1 MSPNSGC
8 AGGEG
13 GESVANSGGA
23 EDDGGGRGNKAK
35 AATLKKGPWT
45 AAEDAILVEY
55 VKKHGEGNWNAVQRN
70 SELSRC
76 GKSCRLRWANHLRP
90 NLKKGSFTP
99 EEERI
104 ILELH
109 AKLGNKWARMAAQL
123 PGRTDNEIKNYWN
136 TRVKR
141 RLRQG
146 LPLYLQ
152 DVQNQ
157 ASAYHLQH
165 KNANTHNQKQTQF
178 QNPSQIQT
186 QFSTSN
192 QPNSTYNSSVTLFDT
207 NPNSSTNNTFFNP
220 PTSQLIN
227 SQYSRYKRYRETG
240 IGFSLN
246 NSLMQQPQYS
256 SWSLG
261 HRSMWMPQFSS
272 YQMGSS
278 NSNLNQSLQQNDQH
292 SLESEAELIMPA
304 AMLSFPMKL
313 EPPSSQISQT
323 TTHWGATA
331 AADDTKVGI
340 NVTHVRSHSGL
351 LDDLL
356 REAQAMSAA
365 GGGDL
370 SRVET
375 NMGSEKEKG
384 GLLDDVC
391 DNLNYSTTGQ
401 FSSAEAERKPKGELL
416 EPINSIE
423 QISSVH
429 EDLSNILSIYPSAMH
444 RFADTGDFSN
454 GQSSSVITDELTEM
468 QQLAS
473 SIPVTA
479 ADWDNM
485 PQIY

>member
-1 MSPNSGC
+1 MFPNSGC

-23 EDDGGGRGNKAK
+23 EGDGGGSVNKAK

-70 SELSRC
+70 SGLSRC

-109 AKLGNKWARMAAQL
+109 SKLGNKWARMAAQL

-146 LPLYLQ
+146 LPLYPQ

-165 KNANTHNQKQTQF
+165 NNANTQNQNQTQF
-178 QNPSQIQT
+178 QT

-207 NPNSSTNNTFFNP
+207 NPNSSTNNSFFNP

-240 IGFSLN
+240 IGFSPN
-246 NSLMQQPQYS
+246 NSLMQQPQCS
-256 SWSLG
+256 SLSLG
-261 HRSMWMPQFSS
+261 HRSMSMPQISS

-278 NSNLNQSLQQNDQH
+278 NSNSNFNQSLQQNYQH
-292 SLESEAELIMPA
+292 SLESEAGLIMPA

-323 TTHWGATA
+323 TAHWGATA
-331 AADDTKVGI
+331 AADDTNVGI

-375 NMGSEKEKG
+375 NRGSEKEKG

-391 DNLNYSTTGQ
+391 DNLNYSMSGQ
-401 FSSAEAERKPKGELL
+401 FSSAEAERKPKGA
-416 EPINSIE
+416 INSIE
-423 QISSVH
+423 QISSIQ
-429 EDLSNILSIYPSAMH
+429 EDLSNILGIYPSAMH
-444 RFADTGDFSN
+444 WFADTGDFSN

-473 SIPVTA
+473 SIPVTT
-479 ADWDNM
+479 ADWGNM